1 MKKWLVRNTDN
12 ALAMK
17 LKTDTGLPMLLC
29 SLLVGRGIYTAEQA
43 QQYFNG
49 TELSDPLLIADMDK
63 AVQAIEEAVDNEV
76 KITVYGDYDCDG
88 VTSTVMLFTHL
99 DAIGADVNWYIPTRE
114 EGYGLNENAI
124 RKLHEDGTGLII
136 TVDNGV
142 SAVNEAEL
150 IYELGMKLVVTDHH
164 QLPEILPKA
173 EAIVNP
179 HRQDDN
185 SPYKEL
191 AGCGVALKLI
201 MALERDV
208 EGVLEQY
215 ADLAAIGTIGDVVA
229 LTGENRIIV
238 KRGLLEMQY
247 SENQGLQALINAAGL
262 DAESITSTGIAFGL
276 CPRINAAGR
285 YDSPKAAA
293 ELLMAQTGQI
303 AEIKAQEL
311 NELNAKR
318 KQIESDI
325 LEMAKAQLIS
335 DPKAFNSRVLIVCG
349 EGWNHGII
357 GIVSARLLELYEK
370 PCIVIGIEGD
380 EARGSARSIEGF
392 SLYTALDACSEH
404 LTRFGGHTKAAGFSL
419 PKDKVDDFIAQ
430 LRSYADE
437 KFPSMPVMTTEAD
450 IEPELSDLEISSIE
464 NLRHLQPYGEE
475 NNAPLFLMRNCTIIS
490 SRPLKDGKYT
500 SFSAEYKGSQFKFLC
515 FGTSFDKFGYYPGDK
530 VDVLSHIEINE
541 YNDKKSVSVRVK
553 DIRRSDFPQDKYFA
567 ARNFYEK
574 ILRGEKTDS
583 RLLKRILPDKEN
595 MKLPFDLA
603 RKLTS
608 IDSAAQI
615 AMSHG
620 MNYCLF
626 MMCLH
631 VFAEFGHL
639 ELDRINGTM
648 NFIKGGRRIEL
659 ENSAV
664 IRRIMK
670 SCS

>member
-63 AVQAIEEAVDNEV
+63 AVQAIEAAVDNEI

-114 EGYGLNENAI
+114 EGYGLNGNAI
-124 RKLHEDGTGLII
+124 RKLHDDGTGLII

-179 HRQDDN
+179 HRQDDS

-247 SENQGLQALINAAGL
+247 SENSAQLWYTYTGYDTCGTDRTRTDTYLNTISAILYQILGSLACSNITYNYVNIRECSLNLMKFFNHTLRVTMSSIDNQSINTSLDQSLCTLQGIDSNAYTSSNTQTSLSILASHWLVLSLSDVLVSNQTYQVVFAIYNRKLLNLVLLQNLSSSNKVGL
-262 DAESITSTGIAFGL
+262 LMSGNKVLACHNLVNILVQMAFEAKVTIGYDTYQVVFIVNNRNTTDVVIMHHIKSIFHCATSTDSN
-276 CPRINAAGR
+276 RIVDHTILGTL
-285 YDSPKAAA
+285 YDSY
-293 ELLMAQTGQI
+293 LMSLF
-303 AEIKAQEL
+303 L
-311 NELNAKR
+311 NR
-318 KQIESDI
+318 H
-325 LEMAKAQLIS
+325 
-335 DPKAFNSRVLIVCG
+335 VL
-349 EGWNHGII
+349 
-357 GIVSARLLELYEK
+357 
-370 PCIVIGIEGD
+370 
-380 EARGSARSIEGF
+380 
-392 SLYTALDACSEH
+392 
-404 LTRFGGHTKAAGFSL
+404 
-419 PKDKVDDFIAQ
+419 VDDTDTTFACDSYRHRSLSNSIHRSCDEWDIQ
-430 LRSYADE
+430 LDVTR
-437 KFPSMPVMTTEAD
+437 
-450 IEPELSDLEISSIE
+450 ELGFQL
-464 NLRHLQPYGEE
+464 Y
-475 NNAPLFLMRNCTIIS
+475 LFRQYL
-490 SRPLKDGKYT
+490 
-500 SFSAEYKGSQFKFLC
+500 
-515 FGTSFDKFGYYPGDK
+515 
-530 VDVLSHIEINE
+530 
-541 YNDKKSVSVRVK
+541 
-553 DIRRSDFPQDKYFA
+553 
-567 ARNFYEK
+567 
-574 ILRGEKTDS
+574 
-583 RLLKRILPDKEN
+583 
-595 MKLPFDLA
+595 
-603 RKLTS
+603 
-608 IDSAAQI
+608 
-615 AMSHG
+615 
-620 MNYCLF
+620 
-626 MMCLH
+626 
-631 VFAEFGHL
+631 
-639 ELDRINGTM
+639 
-648 NFIKGGRRIEL
+648 
-659 ENSAV
+659 
-664 IRRIMK
+664 
-670 SCS
+670 

>member
-164 QLPEILPKA
+164 QLPEVLPKA

-201 MALERDV
+201 MALECDV

-325 LEMAKAQLIS
+325 LEMAKAQLIA

-349 EGWNHGII
+349 ESVQDFLNFTKSP
-357 GIVSARLLELYEK
+357 VS
-370 PCIVIGIEGD
+370 
-380 EARGSARSIEGF
+380 S
-392 SLYTALDACSEH
+392 
-404 LTRFGGHTKAAGFSL
+404 
-419 PKDKVDDFIAQ
+419 
-430 LRSYADE
+430 
-437 KFPSMPVMTTEAD
+437 
-450 IEPELSDLEISSIE
+450 
-464 NLRHLQPYGEE
+464 
-475 NNAPLFLMRNCTIIS
+475 
-490 SRPLKDGKYT
+490 
-500 SFSAEYKGSQFKFLC
+500 
-515 FGTSFDKFGYYPGDK
+515 
-530 VDVLSHIEINE
+530 
-541 YNDKKSVSVRVK
+541 
-553 DIRRSDFPQDKYFA
+553 
-567 ARNFYEK
+567 
-574 ILRGEKTDS
+574 
-583 RLLKRILPDKEN
+583 
-595 MKLPFDLA
+595 
-603 RKLTS
+603 
-608 IDSAAQI
+608 
-615 AMSHG
+615 
-620 MNYCLF
+620 
-626 MMCLH
+626 
-631 VFAEFGHL
+631 
-639 ELDRINGTM
+639 
-648 NFIKGGRRIEL
+648 
-659 ENSAV
+659 
-664 IRRIMK
+664 
-670 SCS
+670 